1 MVEANV
7 KLLSGEAKIVYHVI
21 YLLIMHRFLFLFCVG
36 KVANKLYLLSYISE
50 NIQQYA
56 TDMLL
61 SAVNQHISDPEL
73 SQSGS
78 SDQRLEGEVLNIL
91 FVLFFWQ
98 FLRFLPFFHIKLWD
112 YNGGYTWMFPSW

>member
-1 MVEANV
+1 
-7 KLLSGEAKIVYHVI
+7 
-21 YLLIMHRFLFLFCVG
+21 MHRFLFLFCVG

-78 SDQRLEGEVLNIL
+78 SDQRLEAEVACSNMISSLGLSKKRLEAEVLNIL

-98 FLRFLPFFHIKLWD
+98 SLRFLPFFHIKLWD

>member
-1 MVEANV
+1 
-7 KLLSGEAKIVYHVI
+7 
-21 YLLIMHRFLFLFCVG
+21 MHRFLFLFCVG

-91 FVLFFWQ
+91 FVLFFWLS
-98 FLRFLPFFHIKLWD
+98 LRFLPFFHIKLWD